1 MQNESRGKGV
11 GALWS
16 LIAQNNTV
24 NLRFKVHDLSASR
37 KTNEIYGGLTIAYR
51 FMEDID
57 KN

>member
-1 MQNESRGKGV
+1 MQNES
-11 GALWS
+11 S
-16 LIAQNNTV
+16 D
-24 NLRFKVHDLSASR
+24 NLLLKTTRFKVHDLSASR